1 MKKNYIKWLRSKVGH
16 EEIHLNFSVAIIFNT
31 KGEILLQ
38 KRTDKNKWGLPG
50 GVVELGESHEDA
62 LIREAFEET
71 GLKVEVQRLLGIY
84 SGPKY
89 KISYPNGDRIQS
101 VAVAFYVKVLGGNL
115 KTEADS
121 ETLELKYFS
130 KNRLPEIAG
139 PDFEDM
145 IKDAFNN
152 KSAVWN

>member
-1 MKKNYIKWLRSKVGH
+1 MVKNYIKWLRSKVGH
-16 EEIHLNFSVAIIFNT
+16 DEIHLNFSAAVIFNN

-50 GVVELGESHEDA
+50 GVVELGESHSDA
-62 LIREAFEET
+62 VIREVLEET
-71 GLKVEVQRLLGIY
+71 GLKVKPQKLLGIY

-89 KISYPNGDRIQS
+89 KVSYPNGDLVQV
-101 VAVAFYVKVLGGNL
+101 VAVVFYVRVLGGNL
-115 KTEADS
+115 KTERDS

-130 KNRLPEIAG
+130 ESKLPEIAG
-139 PDFEDM
+139 QDFEDM
-145 IKDAFNN
+145 IKDAFDN

>member
-16 EEIHLNFSVAIIFNT
+16 DEIHLNFSVAIIFNQ

-50 GVVELGESHEDA
+50 GVVELGESHSDA
-62 LIREAFEET
+62 VIREAFEET
-71 GLKVEVQRLLGIY
+71 GHKVKPQKLLGIY

-89 KISYPNGDRIQS
+89 KISYPNGDMVQT
-101 VAVAFYVKVLGGNL
+101 VAVAFYVKVIGGNL
-115 KTEADS
+115 KTGVDS

-130 KNRLPEIAG
+130 KNELPEIAG